1 MNLNKSLLIL
11 VFFIIGSCADIT
23 FVHNNKHI
31 ESILLSQTS
40 LVINGDNKNTINLL
54 LGEKIKN
61 SVDGK
66 YKLEITSSKKEANL
80 ITESNQ
86 VATVIKI
93 QYKIIYKLEL
103 VERNCL
109 FLHKQF
115 VTEATYNSKSAG
127 YSFGSDLSKSKINEE
142 TIENNIEKFLNY
154 VSNNSNDMRCGD

>member
-1 MNLNKSLLIL
+1 MNLNKSFLIL
-11 VFFIIGSCADIT
+11 VFFIASACADIT

-31 ESILLSQTS
+31 ESILLNQTA
-40 LVINGDNKNTINLL
+40 LAIKGDSINTINLL

-61 SVDGK
+61 SENEK
-66 YKLEITSSKKEANL
+66 FRLEITSNKKEMNL

-93 QYKIIYKLEL
+93 QYKIIYRLSL
-103 VERNCL
+103 VEKNCL
-109 FLHKQF
+109 FLQKQV

-127 YSFGSDLSKSKINEE
+127 YSFGTDLSKSKINEE

-154 VSNNSNDMRCGD
+154 VSNNSNDIKCSD